1 MQAVHD
7 RKHEALYNNQAI
19 YTLQESYFFNSPEY
33 LR

>member
-19 YTLQESYFFNSPEY
+19 YTLQGKKINSPEY